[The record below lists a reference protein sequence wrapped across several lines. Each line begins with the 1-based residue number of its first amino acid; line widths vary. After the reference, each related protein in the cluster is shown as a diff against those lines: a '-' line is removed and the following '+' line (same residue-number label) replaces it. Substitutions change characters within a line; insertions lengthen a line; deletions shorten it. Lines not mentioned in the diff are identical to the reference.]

1 MANREN
7 KLNEVTNSQQDEAG
21 ARDDMVRRLGR
32 LADAAKDASPFSQ
45 AAPPDVRVLKPG
57 SRETEV
63 KEVGP
68 PPDPGPDTLEAPKKP
83 LLRSLM
89 FALLP
94 LALIIG
100 AYWYIT

>member
-7 KLNEVTNSQQDEAG
+7 KLNEATSSPQDGAG
-21 ARDDMVRRLGR
+21 VRDDVVRRLGR
-32 LADAAKDASPFSQ
+32 LADAAKDASPLGQ
-45 AAPPDVRVLKPG
+45 ASPPDVRVLKPG

-68 PPDPGPDTLEAPKKP
+68 APDPRPDIADAPKKP
-83 LLRSLM
+83 LLRRLM

-94 LALIIG
+94 LVLVI
-100 AYWYIT
+100 